1 MLAQLT
7 RSAAAVGRRAQRN
20 TLQCV
25 RLASSTA
32 SEDSESKP
40 QNQQRKNVSS
50 RGKNLLFGDD
60 AQDTDSKTAP
70 MVRKKKTFSFSK
82 VNKTEPEVPLEVFD
96 YPAYWDEDFPEG
108 FDDAMKHEVEKLQIF
123 SDFTPYLDCT

>member
-7 RSAAAVGRRAQRN
+7 RSAAAVGRRN
-20 TLQCV
+20 TLQCA
-25 RLASSTA
+25 RLASTTA
-32 SEDSESKP
+32 SDGSDPKP
-40 QNQQRKNVSS
+40 QKQQRKNVSS

-60 AQDTDSKTAP
+60 GKDKDGSKKAAAP
-70 MVRKKKTFSFSK
+70 VARKKKTFSFSK
-82 VNKTEPEVPLEVFD
+82 VNKAEPEVPLEVFD
-96 YPAYWDEDFPEG
+96 YPAYWDQDFPEG